1 MADYK
6 DIVKTQN
13 HRNKQKSFKNKEFT
27 SKDPIHVKGT
37 SIEVRFGD
45 VNGAIRKLKKVLER
59 ADRQKE
65 LSKREY
71 YEKPSVKRK
80 RMADNAVKKHKKEV
94 NDMILKGDYMPT
106 STVGQKHLKGKREK
120 RRAWLQREK
129 LQRLQRRRGR

>member
-1 MADYK
+1 MKFNKPRTFNK
-6 DIVKTQN
+6 D
-13 HRNKQKSFKNKEFT
+13 FKDK
-27 SKDPIHVKGT
+27 KDPIHVKGT
-37 SIEVRFGD
+37 SIEVFRGD

-80 RMADNAVKKHKKEV
+80 RMADTAKKRHKKEV
-94 NDMILKGDYMPT
+94 NDMILRGEYMPT
-106 STVGQKHLKGKREK
+106 ARVGQKHLKGKREK

-129 LQRLQRRRGR
+129 LQRMQRRRGR

>member
-13 HRNKQKSFKNKEFT
+13 YKNKQKSFKKKDF
-27 SKDPIHVKGT
+27 KPRDPIHVKGT
-37 SIEVRFGD
+37 SIEVFRGD
-45 VNGAIRKLKKVLER
+45 VNGSIRKLKKVLER

-80 RMADNAVKKHKKEV
+80 RMADNAKKRHKKEV
-94 NDMILKGDYMPT
+94 NDMILKGEYMPT
-106 STVGQKHLKGKREK
+106 PKVGQKHLKGKREK
-120 RRAWLQREK
+120 RRAWLLREK
-129 LQRLQRRRGR
+129 LHRLQRRRGR

>member
-1 MADYK
+1 MSDYK
-6 DIVKTQN
+6 DVVKTQN
-13 HRNKQKSFKNKEFT
+13 FRNKQKFNKNKDF
-27 SKDPIHVKGT
+27 KPRDPIHVKGT

-45 VNGAIRKLKKVLER
+45 VNGAIRKLKKVLEK

-80 RMADNAVKKHKKEV
+80 RMADNAKKRTKKEI
-94 NDMILKGDYMPT
+94 NDMMLKGEYMPT